1 MSQPELLQSLL
12 WGSPSSI
19 LEQKNIWRWSRAVLS
34 ASGTTLVDIKV
45 EDTLLGFGGGMSR
58 GLSATSAALT
68 ARVKDLES
76 ALIIRNEWLIERN
89 ILNAELAAEKI
100 KSNKPTFAIIR
111 QQTLIYF
118 D

>member
-1 MSQPELLQSLL
+1 MVWHSVLCC
-12 WGSPSSI
+12 
-19 LEQKNIWRWSRAVLS
+19 NHCHRA
-34 ASGTTLVDIKV
+34 
-45 EDTLLGFGGGMSR
+45 R
-58 GLSATSAALT
+58 GNDY

-76 ALIIRNEWLIERN
+76 AIIIRNEWLIERN

-100 KSNKPTFAIIR
+100 KSNKPEFAIIR